1 MANDLGAK
9 RFIAVNLGP
18 FADTPRESISKA
30 MRIHPCRVLGQ
41 FQAFS
46 SARTVHL
53 TVGLRLYQPLS
64 TSMRDRNVKKPNR
77 SELILAATKVLF

>member
-18 FADTPRESISKA
+18 FADTQADGISKA

-46 SARTVHL
+46 SARTVNL
-53 TVGLRLYQPLS
+53 TVGLKLYQPL
-64 TSMRDRNVKKPNR
+64 TMRDRSVKIPNR
-77 SELILAATKVLF
+77 SEMILAATKVLF